1 MIAVLIPCY
10 NEELTVAAVVE
21 SFRAELPGARIY
33 VYDNNSTDRTAERA
47 SAAGAV
53 VRQES
58 RQGKGYVV
66 QSMFRQIDADVY
78 VLVDG
83 DGTYPAASVHE
94 LITPVLAGE
103 ADQVVGSRLHAGSQS
118 EFRAINH
125 WGNRFVRALLN
136 TVFRVRVTDVLSGYR
151 AFNRRFVKS
160 LPLFG
165 GGFEIET
172 ELTIKA
178 AARGYRVV
186 EVPVNLTNRPAG
198 SHSKIN
204 VLRDGLLVVNTILSL
219 LRDYKP
225 LTFFG
230 VAGLVALAVAMAP
243 ATLAA
248 AGYLA
253 EGSLTR
259 PLSAVAAAA
268 LFVAGLLSLTVGLVL
283 HSIARRSQEFEHH
296 VQVLLDE
303 LADRRGRTRE
313 GGREAES
320 ETERETGRETG
331 RGAGREAERE
341 AERVVVRADG

>member
-10 NEELTVAAVVE
+10 NEELTVAEVVAG
-21 SFRAELPGARIY
+21 FRAELPGALVY

-47 SAAGAV
+47 RAAGAV
-53 VRQES
+53 VRHEP

-83 DGTYPAASVHE
+83 DGTYPAASVHA
-94 LITPVLAGE
+94 LIAPVLKGE

-118 EFRAINH
+118 EFRTINH

-136 TVFRVRVTDVLSGYR
+136 AAFRVRVTDVLSGYR

-230 VAGLVALAVAMAP
+230 VAGLAALAAAIVP
-243 ATLAA
+243 AALAA
-248 AGYLA
+248 AGHLA
-253 EGSLTR
+253 AGSLTR

-268 LFVAGLLSLTVGLVL
+268 LFAGGLLSLTVGLVL
-283 HSIARRSQEFEHH
+283 HTIARRSQEFEHH

-303 LADRRGRTRE
+303 LGDRRGRARAAAHD
-313 GGREAES
+313 AER
-320 ETERETGRETG
+320 ETERD
-331 RGAGREAERE
+331 AGREAEPDAGRE
-341 AERVVVRADG
+341 VVRADG

>member
-10 NEELTVAAVVE
+10 NEELTVAEVVE
-21 SFRAELPGARIY
+21 SFRAELPEAIIY

-47 SAAGAV
+47 RAAGAV
-53 VRQES
+53 VRHEP

-66 QSMFRQIDADVY
+66 QAMFRQIDADVY

-94 LITPVLAGE
+94 LITPVLVGE
-103 ADQVVGSRLHAGSQS
+103 ADQVVGSRLHASSQS

-151 AFNRRFVKS
+151 AFSRRFVKS

-186 EVPVNLTNRPAG
+186 EVPVNLTSRPEG

-230 VAGLVALAVAMAP
+230 SVGLLTILLGLVPGAVVVYEFIETGLVPRLPSAVLAVG
-243 ATLAA
+243 LV
-248 AGYLA
+248 
-253 EGSLTR
+253 
-259 PLSAVAAAA
+259 LS
-268 LFVAGLLSLTVGLVL
+268 GMLLITVGLVL
-283 HSIARRSQEFEHH
+283 HTISRRSQETN
-296 VQVLLDE
+296 QQLLNMSEDLGRRLSAEVARARGE
-303 LADRRGRTRE
+303 LERGR
-313 GGREAES
+313 
-320 ETERETGRETG
+320 
-331 RGAGREAERE
+331 
-341 AERVVVRADG
+341 D

>member
-10 NEELTVAAVVE
+10 NEEMTVAGVVE
-21 SFRAELPGARIY
+21 GFRAELPGAIIY

-47 SAAGAV
+47 RAAGAV
-53 VRQES
+53 VRHEP

-66 QSMFRQIDADVY
+66 QAMFRHIDADVY

-83 DGTYPAASVHE
+83 DGTYPAESVHA
-94 LITPVLAGE
+94 LIAPVLAGE
-103 ADQVVGSRLHAGSQS
+103 ADQVVGSRLHASSRS
-118 EFRAINH
+118 EFRSINH

-136 TVFRVRVTDVLSGYR
+136 LVFRVRVTDVLSGYR

-178 AARGYRVV
+178 AARGHRVV

-204 VLRDGLLVVNTILSL
+204 LVRDGLLVVNTILSL

-230 VAGLVALAVAMAP
+230 VAGLVALAAATAP
-243 ATLAA
+243 AALAA

-268 LFVAGLLSLTVGLVL
+268 LFAAGLLSLTVGLVL

-303 LADRRGRTRE
+303 MG
-313 GGREAES
+313 GGREPARG
-320 ETERETGRETG
+320 TKRE
-331 RGAGREAERE
+331 AGHEAERE
-341 AERVVVRADG
+341 VVRADG

>member
-10 NEELTVAAVVE
+10 NEELTVAGVVE
-21 SFRAELPGARIY
+21 SFRAELPGATVY

-47 SAAGAV
+47 RAAGAV
-53 VRQES
+53 VRHEP

-66 QSMFRQIDADVY
+66 QAMFRQIDADVY

-83 DGTYPAASVHE
+83 DGTYPAASVHA
-94 LITPVLAGE
+94 LVAPVIRGE
-103 ADQVVGSRLHAGSQS
+103 ADQVVGSRLHADARS

-151 AFNRRFVKS
+151 AFSRRFVKS

-186 EVPVNLTNRPAG
+186 EVPVSLTNRPAG
-198 SHSKIN
+198 SHSKIH

-230 VAGLVALAVAMAP
+230 VAGLVALAAATVP
-243 ATLAA
+243 AALAA

-303 LADRRGRTRE
+303 MGDERRRARE
-313 GGREAES
+313 GEREAES
-320 ETERETGRETG
+320 EAEHR
-331 RGAGREAERE
+331 AERE
-341 AERVVVRADG
+341 VVRADG